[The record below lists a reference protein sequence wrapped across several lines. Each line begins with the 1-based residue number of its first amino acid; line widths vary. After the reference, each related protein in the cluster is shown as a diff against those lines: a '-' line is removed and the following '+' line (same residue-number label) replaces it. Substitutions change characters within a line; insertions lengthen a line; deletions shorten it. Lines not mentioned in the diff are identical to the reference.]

1 MSVERRP
8 FYSPDGRLTEELL
21 HRGSAGRKDDI
32 RRERHQLAR
41 VPANFAGTPFASM
54 SVRFAP
60 KADKQRIIS
69 ASPLC
74 AISERAQ
81 RSKKSLLNHLVGAGE
96 QRRRDLKAECLRSF
110 EIDN

>member
-69 ASPLC
+69 ASPLS
-74 AISERAQ
+74 AISGRGQ
-81 RSKKSLLNHLVGAGE
+81 SQQKKLF
-96 QRRRDLKAECLRSF
+96 D
-110 EIDN
+110 